1 MQDPLSCHRH
11 LLSTCDTAEGPT
23 EGSGFADTA
32 VAAAGVCP
40 LPGPRSPQILPCVT
54 TSWQAGQCRTPG
66 MGPCCSR
73 HLGAAGLPLA
83 GNKRFSHGLSPQRDL
98 AAPCREVWDSRSP
111 ETSWFSR
118 VATDMACGPP
128 RCPGAGR
135 SHRKDHPGSMK
146 AGSLCSHTQRLHLD
160 WILPARGHLN

>member
-54 TSWQAGQCRTPG
+54 TSWQAGQCRRLAW
-66 MGPCCSR
+66 GP
-73 HLGAAGLPLA
+73 
-83 GNKRFSHGLSPQRDL
+83 
-98 AAPCREVWDSRSP
+98 AAPDTWVPPAFLWL
-111 ETSWFSR
+111 
-118 VATDMACGPP
+118 VINALAMA
-128 RCPGAGR
+128 
-135 SHRKDHPGSMK
+135 
-146 AGSLCSHTQRLHLD
+146 
-160 WILPARGHLN
+160 